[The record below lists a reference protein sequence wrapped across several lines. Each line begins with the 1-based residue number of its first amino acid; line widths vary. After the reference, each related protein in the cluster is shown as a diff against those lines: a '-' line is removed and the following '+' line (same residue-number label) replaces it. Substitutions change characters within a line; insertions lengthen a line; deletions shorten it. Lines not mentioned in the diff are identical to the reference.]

1 MQYVNL
7 DRPKLSQTG
16 FCYQDYEKRST
27 LSGLIQ
33 TFKNVSVPKLKV
45 TLIFCPLVHTML
57 FLHCKCST
65 EAAFKLN
72 NAAQMTRINKK
83 IKIELIL

>member
-16 FCYQDYEKRST
+16 FCYQDYEKKPT

-33 TFKNVSVPKLKV
+33 TFKNGSVPKLKV
-45 TLIFCPLVHTML
+45 TLIFCHLVQIML
-57 FLHCKCST
+57 FLLCKCGT
-65 EAAFKLN
+65 EVSGN
-72 NAAQMTRINKK
+72 
-83 IKIELIL
+83 